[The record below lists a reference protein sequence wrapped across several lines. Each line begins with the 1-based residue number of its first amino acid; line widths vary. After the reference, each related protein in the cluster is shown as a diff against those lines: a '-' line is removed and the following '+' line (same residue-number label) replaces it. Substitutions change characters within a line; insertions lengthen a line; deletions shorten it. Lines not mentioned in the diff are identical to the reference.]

1 MEVHA
6 LVVPPIG
13 ALDTVKRVNQASS
26 FSQPKMGLHVLAVPL
41 IGALDTV
48 KRVNQVNSFSQPKM
62 ERLAP
67 VGQRTLGRVF
77 ATLAEGALVE
87 I

>member
-6 LVVPPIG
+6 LV
-13 ALDTVKRVNQASS
+13 
-26 FSQPKMGLHVLAVPL
+26 VPL

-48 KRVNQVNSFSQPKM
+48 KRVNQASSFSQPKM

-77 ATLAEGALVE
+77 ATPAEVALVE

>member
-6 LVVPPIG
+6 LVVLLIG
-13 ALDTVKRVNQASS
+13 ALDTVNRVNQASS
-26 FSQPKMGLHVLAVPL
+26 FSQPKMELHVLAVPL

-48 KRVNQVNSFSQPKM
+48 KRVKQVNSFSQPKM

-67 VGQRTLGRVF
+67 VGQRTQGRVF

>member
-13 ALDTVKRVNQASS
+13 ALDTVKRVNR
-26 FSQPKMGLHVLAVPL
+26 
-41 IGALDTV
+41 I
-48 KRVNQVNSFSQPKM
+48 NSFSQPKM

-77 ATLAEGALVE
+77 ATLAEVALIE

>member
-6 LVVPPIG
+6 LVVPLIG
-13 ALDTVKRVNQASS
+13 ALDTVNRVNQASS
-26 FSQPKMGLHVLAVPL
+26 FSLPKMELHVLAVRL

-67 VGQRTLGRVF
+67 AGQRTLGRVF

>member
-6 LVVPPIG
+6 LVV
-13 ALDTVKRVNQASS
+13 L
-26 FSQPKMGLHVLAVPL
+26 L

-48 KRVNQVNSFSQPKM
+48 NRVNQGSSFSQPKM

-77 ATLAEGALVE
+77 ATLAEGAPVE

>member
-13 ALDTVKRVNQASS
+13 ALDTVKRV
-26 FSQPKMGLHVLAVPL
+26 K
-41 IGALDTV
+41 
-48 KRVNQVNSFSQPKM
+48 QVNSFSQPKM

-77 ATLAEGALVE
+77 ATLAEVALIE

>member
-26 FSQPKMGLHVLAVPL
+26 FSQPKM
-41 IGALDTV
+41 
-48 KRVNQVNSFSQPKM
+48 

-77 ATLAEGALVE
+77 ATPAEVALVE

>member
-6 LVVPPIG
+6 LV
-13 ALDTVKRVNQASS
+13 
-26 FSQPKMGLHVLAVPL
+26 VPL

-67 VGQRTLGRVF
+67 AGQRTLGRVF
-77 ATLAEGALVE
+77 ATLAESALVE